1 MLKIE
6 QRENRKENRK
16 KEKKEKRLSPLFAIL
31 TLELIGITIVT
42 NKVVSSLDL

>member
-16 KEKKEKRLSPLFAIL
+16 KEKKRKETKSTFCDPD
-31 TLELIGITIVT
+31 TGT
-42 NKVVSSLDL
+42 NWHHYCY